1 MSSVAQPDIAHLDR
15 HHRRTAEAIL
25 SHPVSHNIEWR
36 DVLSLLEVAG
46 EVTEEH
52 NGKFKVSVGGETET
66 LHRPSGKDVGE
77 QMVVDLR
84 RMLAAAGIT
93 AEGLREREDVI
104 TRPAG
109 AAPSGHAILLISYHG
124 ADIYPTD
131 ATDSAPTRIVPE
143 DPGGR
148 LRTMHHKADNP
159 AGWYGKIEN
168 SWYAELAE
176 AVRPAAQILIIGNG
190 KGHSNGTLHFMQYL
204 AQHDHELMKRI
215 VGSIESDSEDLTEAE
230 ILALAREFYGE
241 GSPRDHGDGRWGEN

>member
-1 MSSVAQPDIAHLDR
+1 MIQATHLDR
-15 HHRRTAEAIL
+15 HHRSTAEAIL

-36 DVLSLLEVAG
+36 DVLSLLEAIG

-52 NGKFKVSVGGETET
+52 NGKFKVAVGGETET

-84 RMLAAAGIT
+84 RLLAAAGIT
-93 AEGLREREDVI
+93 AEGLHERRDVAAQ
-104 TRPAG
+104 PA
-109 AAPSGHAILLISYHG
+109 AAEPRGHAILVISYHG

-131 ATDSAPTRIVPE
+131 ASNSAPTRIVPE
-143 DPGGR
+143 DVTGR
-148 LRTMHHKADNP
+148 LRTMHHRANNP
-159 AGWYGKIEN
+159 GGWYGEIAK

-176 AVRPAAQILIIGNG
+176 ALKPAAQILIIGNG
-190 KGHSNGTLHFMQYL
+190 KGHSNGTLKFTQYL

-241 GSPRDHGDGRWGEN
+241 TSPRDHGDGRWSEN